1 MGTTEDGNFA
11 YNFSTNS
18 DVLKAT
24 NSTDKTNMSSTMIT
38 RLSSYSQGRMLQAV
52 DNSSVAL
59 RNPVLCIKKGDIMFF
74 NVVPEDGNYPVYNK
88 DSILNTNPKFDY
100 GPFLNL
106 A

>member
-1 MGTTEDGNFA
+1 MGTSKDGNFE
-11 YNFSTNS
+11 YDYGTND

-24 NSTDKTNMSSTMIT
+24 NSTDRTNMSSTLYT
-38 RLSSYSQGRMLQAV
+38 RLNSQGSRVLQQLN
-52 DNSSVAL
+52 NSNVAL
-59 RNPVLCIKKGDIMFF
+59 QNPVLCIKKGDIMFF
-74 NVVPEDGNYPVYNK
+74 NVIPEDGNYPVYNK